1 MLERSVFLRRLSLV
15 EEQSEV
21 SDTAMLKV
29 LKLLA
34 LILASLAL
42 ASAFAPAN
50 HAVRAP
56 AVPAACASPA
66 TDFAALDDALDNAD
80 IPTDPDLIAAR
91 NCGFCIG

>member
-1 MLERSVFLRRLSLV
+1 M
-15 EEQSEV
+15 
-21 SDTAMLKV
+21 MKV

-56 AVPAACASPA
+56 AVPASCASP
-66 TDFAALDDALDNAD
+66 DFAALDDALDNAE